1 MYKYTKLPPNF
12 VRVLELQSANSPEAD
27 LSCVLTVQKIHDRP
41 YEALSY
47 VWGKPTLFHCDIHC
61 TDENG
66 STSGGALGIGANL
79 ATALRAYRKKDVS
92 RRLWVDAICIR
103 QDDLDERQ
111 AQVRLMGDIFRNA
124 STVLCWLGHF
134 ENPDADEWKAHDVIG
149 FLRKFNEDQR
159 THLKQ
164 IQDYLRDGHLDGDD
178 GTVARNWSL
187 LKEFFDLEYFH
198 RAWIIQEVGL
208 AQRALLS
215 WGQSQIYIDWKEV
228 AKFVLFLDD
237 NGATVINHLELK
249 SWVVNHINLVWS
261 NDADG
266 NPLYDFSEVLHW
278 ARTHA
283 STDPRDYVFS
293 LLGHPSALIDGV
305 RVIDPNYVKSTSEVY
320 TELVVN
326 FVEKSKGLHV
336 LAFVD
341 HEETR
346 SPLNVPTWVPD
357 WHARNI
363 VAPLRSPTRAMDITC
378 DSARIDR
385 STDPPTLRCRG
396 YTIDNVA
403 AFSHMFNPR
412 ELTVLDR
419 AAELA
424 KQIPFLADHLY
435 KRLVLDAADVTPPT
449 AQYFVSAVSFMVT
462 GGYRDMIP
470 AINGDNM
477 KLLWA
482 DFAAYVLEFE
492 KIKTTD
498 DEVGF
503 LGSITHEERCMIEK
517 LSEAGDAHKFVQ
529 DMTWTS
535 MCRKLFRTFKGHIG
549 LGPRTM
555 FHGDVCVVVEGSRY
569 PLLLRPVGS
578 QFELVGPILL
588 YGFMNGEAK
597 SAGMEAREFILC

>member
-1 MYKYTKLPPNF
+1 MYRYTKLPPDS
-12 VRVLELQSANSPEAD
+12 VRVLELQPAD
-27 LSCVLTVQKIHDRP
+27 LPETELSCILTVQLIYDRP

-47 VWGKPTLFHCDIHC
+47 VWGKPTLFHCDIEC
-61 TDENG
+61 TDEDG
-66 STSGGALGIGANL
+66 AASGGLAIGANL
-79 ATALRAYRKKDVS
+79 ATALRAYRRKDVS

-111 AQVRLMGDIFRNA
+111 EQVRLMGDIFRNA
-124 STVLCWLGHF
+124 TTVLCWLGAF
-134 ENPDADEWKAHDVIG
+134 ENPDTDEWKAQAAID

-159 THLKQ
+159 GHLKQ

-178 GTVARNWSL
+178 GTVLRNWSL
-187 LKEFFDLEYFH
+187 LKEFFNLEYFH

-208 AQRALLS
+208 ARIALLS
-215 WGQSQIYIDWKEV
+215 WGNSQIYINWKEL

-237 NGATVINHLELK
+237 NGATVINHLQLK

-261 NDADG
+261 NDVQG
-266 NPLYDFSEVLHW
+266 KPLYDFSEVLHW

-305 RVIDPNYVKSTSEVY
+305 RVIDPNYVKTTSEVY

-346 SPLNVPTWVPD
+346 STLNLPTWVPD
-357 WHARNI
+357 WHAHNK
-363 VAPLRSPTRAMDITC
+363 VAPLRSPTRAANMTC

-385 STDPPTLRCRG
+385 STNPATLCCRG
-396 YTIDNVA
+396 YEIDAVA
-403 AFSHMFNPR
+403 AFSDTFNPR
-412 ELTVLDR
+412 ELTVSDQHT
-419 AAELA
+419 ELA
-424 KQIPFLADHLY
+424 KDIPFLIDHLY
-435 KRLVLDAADVTPPT
+435 RRLVLDVPDIPPPT
-449 AQYFVSAVSFMVT
+449 AQYFISAVSFMVT
-462 GGYRDMIP
+462 GGYRDMMP
-470 AINGDNM
+470 AASGDNM
-477 KLLWA
+477 KLSWC

-492 KIKTTD
+492 RIKTAEAET
-498 DEVGF
+498 GF
-503 LGSITHEERCMIEK
+503 LDSVTPEERAMVEK
-517 LSEAGDAHKFVQ
+517 LCAAGSAHQFVQ

-535 MCRKLFRTFKGHIG
+535 MCRKTFRTSEGHIG
-549 LGPRTM
+549 LGPQTM
-555 FHGDVCVVVEGSRY
+555 ILGDVCAVVEGSRY
-569 PLLLRPVGS
+569 PLLLRPVGT

-588 YGFMNGEAK
+588 YGFMDGEARN
-597 SAGMEAREFILC
+597 AGLETRELVLC